1 MVVRHARTTPQGQVT
16 PGLFLRPPAAGSVPH
31 IYTKSATAY
40 YLRAGW
46 SVCGGGV
53 GRPAVVPPA
62 GRGSGLG
69 APLSGRWGREGGAL
83 SSKAP
88 RKVRPARRSSPTGSA
103 PGLGAAGSETQPDV
117 GCWWVRTKWTRSLP
131 GGRRPRGLP
140 RRMKAPTVPMFV
152 PAVALDHSDHAL
164 SEPKKRAN

>member
-1 MVVRHARTTPQGQVT
+1 MLIWRTLG
-16 PGLFLRPPAAGSVPH
+16 GSPPRGVGPSHLHKRCHCITSAGRLAVP
-31 IYTKSATAY
+31 
-40 YLRAGW
+40 
-46 SVCGGGV
+46 GGGRL

-69 APLSGRWGREGGAL
+69 APLPGRWGREGGAL

-131 GGRRPRGLP
+131 GGGPPRGQP
-140 RRMKAPTVPMFV
+140 RRMEAPTVPMFV

-164 SEPKKRAN
+164 SEPKKRAK